1 MAGLWNFA
9 GCRVHARTGSALLRT
24 AVRPGLEQCYLDRRN
39 RHRPAIEDIRK
50 FADLGRWA
58 RHARCRS
65 RLAAG
70 PSLAGVAVSRRGAPG
85 RRMIWTKLV
94 FGGFG
99 RRGLEAV
106 VALAVLAV
114 AAAIVAGAL
123 MVIEGAKA
131 AMARA
136 EREDRPDIIQVKSRF
151 NRAVFETPR
160 SGYLQPLTLPVYE
173 PLIDPGK
180 HSAAGSTVVARQS
193 LLRNVVSGKSFI
205 NVYIFGIEPE
215 KESQVSAFS
224 VGRGRFLRAD
234 DDAVAVLDR
243 ASAEAL
249 GVDLGD
255 SFPVRKAD
263 GQDLSLIVVGIL
275 DRLEL
280 RYPPPRT
287 IAAPVLT
294 PDSSY
299 VSSGV
304 FVTLRMSEEIFGR
317 STLTDALVIASAP
330 ENVPTVVDRLREA
343 FRLEPGVA
351 VTERYDQF
359 RRKVHDFAQTLALF
373 TIISA
378 ATAALAGSF
387 AANLLHDVYADRWRQ
402 YAMLLALGFSPMQ
415 TTIVGISVGVATAGA
430 GALIGALV
438 GVACTPSHFAMPSLM
453 ADLGTIEPSFNAIIA
468 AVLIGFTLVSI
479 ALGMAPIAWRLHRRS
494 VADALSQEGR

>member
-9 GCRVHARTGSALLRT
+9 SRRVHTRTGSGLLRIAARSGPERRYRDCCNRLCP
-24 AVRPGLEQCYLDRRN
+24 AVEPIRDFVDTGRRS
-39 RHRPAIEDIRK
+39 RGS
-50 FADLGRWA
+50 GR
-58 RHARCRS
+58 RS
-65 RLAAG
+65 RLAAR
-70 PSLAGVAVSRRGAPG
+70 PSLAGVAAFRRGAPG
-85 RRMIWTKLV
+85 RRMIWAKLI
-94 FGGFG
+94 FGGFC
-99 RRGLEAV
+99 RRGLEGG

-123 MVIEGAKA
+123 MVIEGARA
-131 AMARA
+131 AMART

-160 SGYLQPLTLPVYE
+160 SGKLPPLTLPVYE
-173 PLIDPGK
+173 PLIDSGK
-180 HSAAGSTVVARQS
+180 LSAGGGTVVARQS
-193 LLRNVVSGKSFI
+193 LLRNVVSGASFL
-205 NVYIFGIEPE
+205 NLYIFGIEPE
-215 KESQVSAFS
+215 KESQVSVFS

-234 DDAVAVLDR
+234 DGAVAVLDQ

-255 SFPVRKAD
+255 SFPVREAD
-263 GQDLSLIVVGIL
+263 GQDLSLTVAGIL

-280 RYPPPRT
+280 RDPPPRT

-304 FVTLRMSEEIFGR
+304 FVTLRTSEEIFGR
-317 STLTDALVIASAP
+317 STLTDALVIAPAP
-330 ENVPTVVDRLREA
+330 EDVPSVVDGLREA
-343 FRLEPGVA
+343 FRLEPGVFI
-351 VTERYDQF
+351 TERYGQF

-387 AANLLHDVYADRWRQ
+387 AANLLHDVYANRRRQ

-415 TTIVGISVGVATAGA
+415 TTMVAIGIGMAAVGA
-430 GALIGALV
+430 GTLIGALLAA
-438 GVACTPSHFAMPSLM
+438 ACTPSHFAMPSLM
-453 ADLGTIEPSFNAIIA
+453 ADLGAIEPSFDLLV
-468 AVLIGFTLVSI
+468 AVVVIGVALVSVEF
-479 ALGMAPIAWRLHRRS
+479 GMCTRARGVRIR
-494 VADALSQEGR
+494 